1 MKPVVY
7 HRLADIELAKSAVF
21 YERRREFLGEA
32 FLNAVEETLVEIQNH
47 SNLGHPGKFSTRS
60 WRTKRFPFRMVYLEA
75 PDRIWIVAV
84 AHLSRRP
91 NYWLERLD

>member
-7 HRLADIELAKSAVF
+7 HRLADNELVESAAF
-21 YERRREFLGEA
+21 YERRRESLGET
-32 FLNAVEETLVEIQNH
+32 FLDAVEETLAKIQN
-47 SNLGHPGKFSTRS
+47 NPGLGHPGKFGTRS
-60 WRTKRFPFRMVYLEA
+60 WKTKRFPFRIVYLEQ

-84 AHLSRRP
+84 AHSSRKP

>member
-1 MKPVVY
+1 MKLVAY
-7 HRLADIELAKSAVF
+7 HRLADNELAESAAF

-32 FLNAVEETLVEIQNH
+32 FLDAVDEALANLQNH
-47 SNLGHPGKFSTRS
+47 PALGRPGKFGTRS
-60 WRTKRFPFRMVYLEA
+60 WKTKRFPFRIVYFEQ

-84 AHLSRRP
+84 AHLSRKP

>member
-7 HRLADIELAKSAVF
+7 HRLAENELVESARF
-21 YERRREFLGEA
+21 YERRREFLGES
-32 FLNAVEETLVEIQNH
+32 FLDAAGETLAKIQANPEF
-47 SNLGHPGKFSTRS
+47 GQPGKFSTRS
-60 WRTKRFPFRMVYLEA
+60 WKMKRFPFRVVYLEQ

-84 AHLSRRP
+84 AHLSRKP